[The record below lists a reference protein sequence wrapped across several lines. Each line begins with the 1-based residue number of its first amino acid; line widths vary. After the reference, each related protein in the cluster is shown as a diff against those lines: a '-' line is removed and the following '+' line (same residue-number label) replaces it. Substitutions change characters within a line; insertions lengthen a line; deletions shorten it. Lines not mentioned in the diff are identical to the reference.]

1 MAITREKMI
10 ADVVQAMEDSVAF
23 LPEDR
28 REAIKEKLWGSLSAR
43 MFNMGIR
50 DETETKRLQERQWVG
65 LTATEIHDTDGYA
78 ETREMYR
85 FALAIEAK
93 LREKNCG

>member
-43 MFNMGIR
+43 MFNMGMN
-50 DETETKRLQERQWVG
+50 TLSPTLKKER
-65 LTATEIHDTDGYA
+65 
-78 ETREMYR
+78 
-85 FALAIEAK
+85 
-93 LREKNCG
+93 

>member
-28 REAIKEKLWGSLSAR
+28 REAVKEKLWGSLSAR
-43 MFNMGIR
+43 MFNMGMR
-50 DETETKRLQERQWVG
+50 DETDKINTRTTPSVSN
-65 LTATEIHDTDGYA
+65 TAY
-78 ETREMYR
+78 
-85 FALAIEAK
+85 F
-93 LREKNCG
+93 C